1 MSHSIVEPQEI
12 VMAVSIR
19 FGVEEEFFLTD
30 LDSGS
35 VVRRPPPAFHKRA
48 QESLGDSLSH
58 ELLQCQVE
66 LKTAILQSSTEALDV
81 LTAGRNR
88 LVEIAKSFDMGIVA
102 AGTHPLAQWRSQV
115 PTSEERYEELLDD
128 FQIIAQRN
136 LLCGLHVHAEVRP
149 GLDRIQ
155 LMNRVMRWL
164 PLFLALSASSPYW
177 ARQDTGLMSYR
188 QAAYDEW
195 PRTGIPRLF
204 ENEQEY
210 QRYVGTLIRVRAIA
224 DESYIWWA
232 LRPSSRYP
240 TIELRITDVCPRVID
255 TACIAELFR
264 TVVLQESL
272 VADGGDVMN
281 VRDGIERLLIEENR
295 WRAKRFGVRA
305 KWLDAESGSNIEMSE
320 CLMQLSRHCEAAVG
334 ELGADW
340 AFDHARRIIEEG
352 SSAERQRR
360 MFSAARTE
368 GLTTSR
374 AFRRVVNALTAETAG

>member
-1 MSHSIVEPQEI
+1 
-12 VMAVSIR
+12 MAATIR
-19 FGVEEEFFLTD
+19 FGIEEEFFLTD
-30 LDSGS
+30 LDSGA
-35 VVRRPPPAFHKRA
+35 VIRRPPAAFHKTAR
-48 QESLGDSLSH
+48 EVLGEALSH

-66 LKTAILQSSTEALDV
+66 LKTPIMQTSTEAMDT
-81 LTAGRNR
+81 LTAGRQR

-115 PTSEERYEELLDD
+115 PTSEVRYEELLDD

-136 LLCGLHVHAEVRP
+136 LLCGLHVHAEVCP
-149 GLDRIQ
+149 GIDRVQ

-177 ARQDTGLMSYR
+177 ARQDTGLASYR

-204 ENEQEY
+204 ENELEY
-210 QRYVGTLIRVRAIA
+210 QRYVSTLIHARAIA

-240 TIELRITDVCPRVID
+240 TIELRITDACPRVVD
-255 TACIAELFR
+255 AACIAELFR
-264 TVVLQESL
+264 VVVFQETL
-272 VADGGDVMN
+272 AADAVEMRG

-320 CLMQLSRHCEAAVG
+320 CLLQLARHCESAVAELAA
-334 ELGADW
+334 EW
-340 AFDHARRIIEEG
+340 AFDHARRIIAEG

-360 MFSAARTE
+360 IFGAARAE
-368 GLTTSR
+368 GLTTAR
-374 AFRRVVNALTAETAG
+374 ALRRLVGALTAETAG